1 MCQVAWLPVPTR
13 PPSPTRCCEVMTRWL
28 WAVALGITLC
38 LGATATAAFATTAAV
53 ANKGDIGIRLIDV
66 PESAVADPR
75 ARLYVIDH
83 LGPGTTISRRVEI
96 SNTSGAAVDVLTYAA
111 AATIDDGSF
120 VGADGRTENE
130 LSQWT
135 TVSPEARTLAA
146 GSVTTVDVTIAVPAD
161 AAPGEYYGVVWAE
174 ARSATPSDNGVSVV
188 NRVGIRMYISV
199 GPGGPPAADF
209 TVTSLRASR
218 SADGSPVVAATVV
231 NTGGRALD
239 VGGSLILTDGPGG
252 LTAGPFDATLG
263 VTLAI
268 GSTEDVQ
275 VVLDPQVPDGPWTA
289 LITLRSG
296 LTEREAVAV
305 IEFPATG
312 SAAPVTVDD
321 DSFWDIWKVLAVV
334 AAVLVVTA
342 LIMTWVIR
350 RQRTKA

>member
-1 MCQVAWLPVPTR
+1 
-13 PPSPTRCCEVMTRWL
+13 MTLGR

-38 LGATATAAFATTAAV
+38 LGATATAV
-53 ANKGDIGIRLIDV
+53 SANEGGIGGGIGIRLVDV
-66 PESAVADPR
+66 PESSAADPR

-83 LGPGTTISRRVEI
+83 LAPGTTISRRIEV
-96 SNTSGAAVDVLTYAA
+96 SNTSDAAVDVLTYAA

-120 VGADGRTENE
+120 IGSDGRTVNE

-135 TVSPEARTLAA
+135 TVTPEARRLAA
-146 GSVTTVDVTIAVPAD
+146 GSVAIVVVTVAVPAD

-174 ARSATPSDNGVSVV
+174 ARSAASSDNGIFVV

-218 SADGSPVVAATVV
+218 SADGSPEVAATVV

-239 VGGSLILTDGPGG
+239 IGGSLTLTDGPGG

-268 GSTEDVQ
+268 GSTEDVR
-275 VVLDPQVPDGPWTA
+275 VVLDPQVPNGPWTA
-289 LITLRSG
+289 SITLRSG
-296 LTEREAVAV
+296 LTERDAVAE
-305 IEFPATG
+305 IMFPASG

-321 DSFWDIWKVLAVV
+321 GSFWSIVKSAAVV
-334 AAVLVVTA
+334 AVVLVVAA
-342 LIMTWVIR
+342 LIMVWVTR
-350 RQRTKA
+350 RRRTTS